1 MRQFYSSMN
10 QRSFVPKL
18 KQLEQLQ
25 LELDNDEENLK
36 IKNGLLN
43 NKPAG
48 QFKASMDGK
57 F

>member
-1 MRQFYSSMN
+1 M
-10 QRSFVPKL
+10 PKL

-43 NKPAG
+43 RSLGGSNPIKGIYP
-48 QFKASMDGK
+48 SVPR
-57 F
+57 

>member
-1 MRQFYSSMN
+1 MN